1 MRAVRRKLLL
11 LAGVIP
17 MLLLLLTSCWNS
29 KDIQNMAYITAIGF
43 DYENG
48 KYVTYVQVLNFSN
61 VAKSESNQSGRSV
74 PTWIGKGEGTSV
86 TQSFNSI
93 YSTAQ
98 LRVFWGHVKALVFS
112 ERFLEEG
119 ERIRST
125 YDLVNRYREIRY
137 NIPVY
142 GTREPL
148 RDILA
153 MKSNLNLSPL
163 QTVMESPEMSYS
175 QRSDILPLHGYK
187 LIALINEPAGAPL
200 LPSLAID
207 REAWTEDTD
216 PKSMFKIDGAYF
228 FKGTVAKDWFSED
241 DLKGYRWMQKK
252 LQRSIINIPNDIEP
266 EAAIV
271 IENPSNSVHHTVR
284 DGHVYFTINLK
295 LNAYVDELRRNLKK
309 QEIEKMASQTIE
321 NQIRHTFMKGM
332 ARKVD
337 IFNLTECLYRE
348 NPKKWRELNSEGGF
362 MIDKESLVNVKVDV
376 RLQHSGKYKLRVD

>member
-11 LAGVIP
+11 LAGVIL
-17 MLLLLLTSCWNS
+17 MLLLLTSCWNS

-61 VAKSESNQSGRSV
+61 VAKSESNESGRNV

-112 ERFLEEG
+112 ERFLEEE

-137 NIPVY
+137 NIPLY
-142 GTREPL
+142 GTREPM

-163 QTVMESPEMSYS
+163 HTVMESPEMSYS
-175 QRSDILPLHGYK
+175 QRSYILPLHGYK

-241 DLKGYRWMQKK
+241 DLQGYRWMQKK

-271 IENPSNSVHHTVR
+271 IENPRSSVHHTVR
-284 DGHVYFTINLK
+284 DGHVYFTIKLK

-309 QEIEKMASQTIE
+309 KEIEKMAAQAIE
-321 NQIRHTFMKGM
+321 KQIRHTYKKGV

>member
-1 MRAVRRKLLL
+1 MRGLRRKLVLFMC
-11 LAGVIP
+11 VIP
-17 MLLLLLTSCWNS
+17 MLLLHTSCWNS
-29 KDIQNMAYITAIGF
+29 KDIQNMAYVTGIGF
-43 DYENG
+43 DYEDG
-48 KYVTYVQVLNFSN
+48 KYVTYVQILNFAN
-61 VAKSESNQSGRSV
+61 VAKSETNLSGRNI
-74 PTWIGKGEGTSV
+74 PTWIGKGEGTTV

-98 LRVFWGHVKALVFS
+98 LRVFWGHVKVLVFS
-112 ERFLEEG
+112 DRFLKEG
-119 ERIRST
+119 ERIRTT

-137 NIPVY
+137 NIPIF
-142 GTREPL
+142 GTREPM
-148 RDILA
+148 RDIFS

-163 QTVMESPEMSYS
+163 LTVMESPEMTYS
-175 QRSDILPLHGYK
+175 QRSYILPLHGYK

-207 REAWTEDTD
+207 RETWTEDKD
-216 PKSMFKIDGAYF
+216 PKPMLKINGAYF

-241 DLKGYRWMQKK
+241 DLQGYRWMQKK
-252 LQRSIINIPNDIEP
+252 LQRSILNIPNDIEP

-271 IENPSNSVHHTVR
+271 IENPRNSVHHTVR

-309 QEIEKMASQTIE
+309 QEIEKMAAQTIE
-321 NQIRHTFMKGM
+321 KQIWHTYMKGV

-348 NPKKWRELNSEGGF
+348 DPKKWRELNSEGGF
-362 MIDKESLVNVKVDV
+362 MIDKESLVSVKVSV
-376 RLQHSGKYKLRVD
+376 RLHHSGKYKLRVD